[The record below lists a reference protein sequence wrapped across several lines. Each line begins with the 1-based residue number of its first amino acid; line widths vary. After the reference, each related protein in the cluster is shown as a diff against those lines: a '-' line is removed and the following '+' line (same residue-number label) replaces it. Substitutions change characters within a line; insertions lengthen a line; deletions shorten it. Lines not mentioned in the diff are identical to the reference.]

1 MSDVILK
8 SFGLFCAAGS
18 VAFAAYMATHQSG
31 GPRINAMEDFAIF
44 AQPNRLRAVE
54 AAVRAATLDARAR
67 KAHKPIL
74 IDMTPIGSTGAGP
87 SQSAGEAPAGLRIA
101 DLSEKSALLEWR
113 DGFRRVFVGDEA
125 PALGR
130 VISIRKLDDY
140 WVVVGSSRSLA
151 QAPSR
156 LEDDTPP
163 NP

>member
-1 MSDVILK
+1 MSDAVLK
-8 SFGLFCAAGS
+8 TIGLFCAAGS
-18 VAFAAYMATHQSG
+18 VAFAAYMVTHQDG
-31 GPRINAMEDFAIF
+31 RPRINAMEDFAIF

-54 AAVRAATLDARAR
+54 AAVRAATLDVKAR

-74 IDMTPIGSTGAGP
+74 IDMTPIGSTGARP
-87 SQSAGEAPAGLRIA
+87 ARPAAEAPAGLRIA

-130 VISIRKLDDY
+130 VLSIRKLEDF

-151 QAPSR
+151 QAPTR
-156 LEDDTPP
+156 LDDEIAKP
-163 NP
+163 